1 MLATARQH
9 SAGVVFLGDFWH
21 ARGAL
26 PVAVLNAVLDNLAKW
41 DVPTLLLPG
50 NHDQVVHG
58 GEEHALTPL
67 VAAKQGLFHV
77 FTHPTVWRAAL
88 WLPYR
93 RDADVLRACLDSH
106 AGSLGAVFA
115 HVDVAGAQMNERHQ
129 ATYGLDAH
137 LFPPSIPTYTGHY
150 HLPHVVPGSNITY
163 IGSPYQV
170 SASEAG
176 QRKRMLLLSPSWQLE
191 QSLPL
196 DVGPRHFRV
205 EGQGARL
212 PAGLRKGD
220 RIRWVLPSSG
230 QEPRQGKLTAA
241 SAAPPQ
247 VGELRSRGVDVT
259 LIRETAPNQMAPRIA
274 NADTKTPGE
283 LLEAYALAA
292 RVPPAVTAAAAQLLA
307 AMSGG
312 IDADR
317 ASGLA
322 TSSSGGVPA
331 LSRGHVAFEPTK
343 LVIQGY
349 GPFKSKVEYPLASR
363 GFVVVSGKV
372 VADATGDAATAALAG
387 GSTGDSNGAG
397 KTSLVMAALWALQ
410 GSAASSRK
418 AEHFVNDNAAAASV
432 RLEALLN
439 GQPFWVERQADR
451 KGRLKSFSYGLGEAD
466 YTGQDAR
473 LTAGSLNELVDVEL
487 LRMMCFH
494 GQHDMERLLTSND
507 GDFKR
512 ALDRLV
518 DLSVWQHAEEAA
530 KERAK
535 AADTMAKQLA
545 GSQAQLSAALSASAA
560 AVHDTERKRDAWE
573 EAHARDSAAASQA
586 AEQEAQALSAA
597 QGELHRALDALRRTW
612 ERASPA
618 RSAAQQAEAEAMQAA
633 AAASEQV
640 FDNSTSRLAFAPALS
655 QAEDAVR
662 RSLDVRNA
670 ASLAVS
676 EAQQRAS
683 QADAAWGTA
692 QRAAANFRGVVPTRG
707 AEAHDHALGTCDRC
721 LQPIDAR
728 HFSEQ
733 AAALDAQA
741 EEASVAAG
749 VAREGLQAANQAL
762 RAAEAAVSRT
772 EEELRAMKA
781 DADAAANEARRQA
794 LEAMSAANRA
804 STAARDQR
812 AALDERFS
820 LAQRAGT
827 AANRALVDVC
837 GGVEGRAP
845 DAPAASNDGD
855 MSPLGADRALPILD
869 AAIRDVDAA
878 EQRLRT
884 AGASAA
890 AAETALNIASSGVNP
905 HDEVLR
911 MLAQQQEQQQEQLD
925 VRTQDLQA
933 AQEEAALY
941 DRVRTAFGDKGIQSY
956 LLEGVAMELE
966 AKAAEHLHA
975 LTGGALRLSLRS
987 EPSAAVADPAH
998 GDEAAAGPKRRG
1010 KKAAGEQPVGAVPQD
1025 VVKDKMR
1032 LRILT
1037 PLTLDSSDDGDSAS
1051 ASQFGEVERA
1061 LEQLSGGERRRCAL
1075 ALAIAYAELA
1085 AHRGGLRS
1093 ELLVLDEALQH
1104 LDPQGVE
1111 RVCALLRSLD
1121 FKTVL
1126 LTSQA
1131 GSRAVALADSVDLVV
1146 KVAGRSEV
1154 QVADGAPLPP
1164 RLYETD
1170 EEVEDDA
1177 VEPKDAQQTSF
1188 VASNNAWGG

>member
-9 SAGVVFLGDFWH
+9 NAGVLFLGDFWH

-77 FTHPTVWRAAL
+77 FTHPTVWRSAL

-93 RDADVLRACLDSH
+93 RDADVLHACLASH
-106 AGSLGAVFA
+106 AGSLSAVFA

-150 HLPHVVPGSNITY
+150 HLPHMVPGTNITY

-176 QRKRMLLLSPSWQLE
+176 QRKRLLLLSPTWQLE

-196 DVGPRHFRV
+196 DVGPRHFKV
-205 EGQGARL
+205 EGQNARL
-212 PAGLRKGD
+212 PAELRKGD
-220 RIRWVLPSSG
+220 RIRWVLPSTG
-230 QEPRQGKLTAA
+230 LEPRQGKLTAA
-241 SAAPPQ
+241 SAAPPE
-247 VGELRSRGVDVT
+247 VGELRARGVDVT
-259 LIRETAPNQMAPRIA
+259 LIRATAPNQTAPRIA
-274 NADTKTPGE
+274 NADTKQPVE
-283 LLEAYALAA
+283 LLQAYAQAA
-292 RVPPAVTAAAAQLLA
+292 RVSPAVIAAAQQLLSSL
-307 AMSGG
+307 SGG
-312 IDADR
+312 SDADR

-322 TSSSGGVPA
+322 TASSGGVPA
-331 LSRGHVAFEPTK
+331 LSRDHVAFEPTK

-349 GPFKSKVEYPLASR
+349 GPFKSRVEYPLASR

-372 VADATGDAATAALAG
+372 VNDVAGDSTAALATG
-387 GSTGDSNGAG
+387 GSGDSNGAG

-451 KGRLKSFSYGLGEAD
+451 KGRLKSFAYGLGDAD

-473 LTAGSLNELVDVEL
+473 LTAGTLNELLDVEL
-487 LRMMCFH
+487 LRTMCFH
-494 GQHDMERLLTSND
+494 GQHDVERLLTSND

-535 AADTMAKQLA
+535 AADTTAKHLA

-560 AVHDTERKRDAWE
+560 SVQDTLRRREAWE
-573 EAHARDSAAASQA
+573 EAHATDSAAASQA
-586 AEQEAQALSAA
+586 AGRAAAAVSAA
-597 QGELHRALDALRRTW
+597 QQELHRALVALRRTW
-612 ERASPA
+612 ERASAA
-618 RSAAQQAEAEAMQAA
+618 RAA
-633 AAASEQV
+633 AEQDEERALKEEASA
-640 FDNSTSRLAFAPALS
+640 FSRLHHDGDAARHSFDPALS
-655 QAEDAVR
+655 KAQDARLRAKDLCMSASSAVR
-662 RSLDVRNA
+662 
-670 ASLAVS
+670 

-683 QADAAWGTA
+683 QADAAWGAA
-692 QRAAANFRGVVPTRG
+692 QRAAANFRGVTTRG
-707 AEAHDHALGTCDRC
+707 ADAHDHVLGTCDRC

-728 HFSEQ
+728 HFTEQ
-733 AAALDAQA
+733 AAALDALA
-741 EEASVAAG
+741 EEARVAAG
-749 VAREGLQAANQAL
+749 VARDGLQAANQAL
-762 RAAEAAVSRT
+762 RDAEAAASRAET
-772 EEELRAMKA
+772 EVDEIKA
-781 DADAAANEARRQA
+781 AADAAEVEARRDA
-794 LEAMSAANRA
+794 LAALTEATRRCSE
-804 STAARDQR
+804 ARDLN
-812 AALDERFS
+812 ATLNECFS
-820 LAQRAGT
+820 VADRAGKS
-827 AANRALVDVC
+827 ANRALAEVC
-837 GGVEGRAP
+837 GSTEGPSPEAGSRG
-845 DAPAASNDGD
+845 GD
-855 MSPLGADRALPILD
+855 MSPLSAAMAVPILD
-869 AAIRDVDAA
+869 AATLEVTEW

-884 AGASAA
+884 AGAAA
-890 AAETALNIASSGVNP
+890 LAAESALSLAVSGVNP

-911 MLAQQQEQQQEQLD
+911 MLTQQQEQQQQQLD
-925 VRTQDLQA
+925 ARTQELRA
-933 AQEEAALY
+933 AQDEAALY
-941 DRVRTAFGDKGIQSY
+941 DSVRTAFGDKGIQSY

-966 AKAAEHLHA
+966 TKAAEHLHT
-975 LTGGALRLSLRS
+975 LTGGTLRLSLRS
-987 EPSAAVADPAH
+987 EPSAALAEPLA
-998 GDEAAAGPKRRG
+998 GDEAAGPKRRAR
-1010 KKAAGEQPVGAVPQD
+1010 KAGELPAGGVTQD

-1037 PLTLDSSDDGDSAS
+1037 PLVLDSSDGDGAPSLDA
-1051 ASQFGEVERA
+1051 QFGEVERA

-1164 RLYETD
+1164 RLYDTDSD
-1170 EEVEDDA
+1170 EEDA
-1177 VEPKDAQQTSF
+1177 PGQPKEAEQTSF
-1188 VASNNAWGG
+1188 VASR

>member
-1 MLATARQH
+1 VLATARQH
-9 SAGVVFLGDFWH
+9 NAGVLFLGDFWH

-26 PVAVLNAVLDNLAKW
+26 PVTVLNAVLDNLAKW

-58 GEEHALTPL
+58 GEDHALTPL

-77 FTHPTVWRAAL
+77 FTHPTIWRSAL

-93 RDADVLRACLDSH
+93 RDADVLHACLASH

-150 HLPHVVPGSNITY
+150 HLPHMVPGTNITY

-176 QRKRMLLLSPSWQLE
+176 QRKRLLLLSPTWQLE
-191 QSLPL
+191 KSLPL
-196 DVGPRHFRV
+196 DVGPRHFKV
-205 EGQGARL
+205 EGQDARL
-212 PAGLRKGD
+212 PELRKGD

-230 QEPRQGKLTAA
+230 QEPRLGKLSAA
-241 SAAPPQ
+241 IAAPPE
-247 VGELRSRGVDVT
+247 VGELRARGVDVT
-259 LIRETAPNQMAPRIA
+259 LIRATAPNQVSPRIA
-274 NADTKTPGE
+274 NADTKQPVE
-283 LLEAYALAA
+283 LLQAYAQAA
-292 RVPPAVTAAAAQLLA
+292 RVPPAVIAAAQQLLSSL
-307 AMSGG
+307 SGG
-312 IDADR
+312 SDADR

-322 TSSSGGVPA
+322 TASSGGVPA

-349 GPFKSKVEYPLASR
+349 GPFKSRVEYPLASR

-372 VADATGDAATAALAG
+372 VNDAAGDAAAALATGG
-387 GSTGDSNGAG
+387 GSGDSNGAG

-451 KGRLKSFSYGLGEAD
+451 KGRLKSFAYGLGDAD

-473 LTAGSLNELVDVEL
+473 LTAGTLNELLDVEL
-487 LRMMCFH
+487 LRTMCFH
-494 GQHDMERLLTSND
+494 GQHDVERLLTSND

-535 AADTMAKQLA
+535 AADTAAKQLA
-545 GSQAQLSAALSASAA
+545 GSQAQLSAALSSSAA
-560 AVHDTERKRDAWE
+560 SLHDTQRRRDAWE

-586 AEQEAQALSAA
+586 AERAAHGLSSAQ
-597 QGELHRALDALRRTW
+597 QELHRALVTLRRTW

-618 RSAAQQAEAEAMQAA
+618 RAAAQQAEEQAMQAA
-633 AAASEQV
+633 AAATAEV
-640 FDNSTSRLAFAPALS
+640 YDATSHLALTPALS
-655 QAEDAVR
+655 KAQDAMLR
-662 RSLDVRNA
+662 AQDLRST
-670 ASLAVS
+670 ASSALR

-683 QADAAWGTA
+683 QADAAWGAA
-692 QRAAANFRGVVPTRG
+692 QRAASNFKGVPSRG
-707 AEAHDHALGTCDRC
+707 ADAHDHVLGTCDRC

-728 HFSEQ
+728 HFTEQ

-741 EEASVAAG
+741 EEASRVAG
-749 VAREGLQAANQAL
+749 VARDDLQAANLAL
-762 RAAEAAVSRT
+762 RDAEAAVSRAET
-772 EEELRAMKA
+772 ELHEMKA
-781 DADAAANEARRQA
+781 TADAATNVARMQA
-794 LEAMSAANRA
+794 LDAMTEANRRA
-804 STAARDQR
+804 TAARDVS
-812 AALDERFS
+812 ATLNECFS
-820 LAQRAGT
+820 LADRAGKS
-827 AANRALVDVC
+827 ANRALAEVC
-837 GGVEGRAP
+837 GGVEKRAP
-845 DAPAASNDGD
+845 EAASLDSD
-855 MSPLGADRALPILD
+855 TSPLSAARAVPILEAD
-869 AAIRDVDAA
+869 TCEVEEW

-884 AGASAA
+884 AGAAA
-890 AAETALNIASSGVNP
+890 LAAEAALKLAASGVNP

-911 MLAQQQEQQQEQLD
+911 MLTQQQEQQQQQLD
-925 VRTQDLQA
+925 ARIQELRA
-933 AQEEAALY
+933 AQDEAALY
-941 DRVRTAFGDKGIQSY
+941 DSVRTAFGDKGIQSY

-966 AKAAEHLHA
+966 TKAAEHLHA
-975 LTGGALRLSLRS
+975 LTGGMLRLSLRS
-987 EPSAAVADPAH
+987 EPSATVAEPQA
-998 GDEAAAGPKRRG
+998 GDEAAGPKRRG
-1010 KKAAGEQPVGAVPQD
+1010 RKAGELPSGGVTQD

-1037 PLTLDSSDDGDSAS
+1037 PLILDSSDGDSA
-1051 ASQFGEVERA
+1051 ASPDAQFGEVERA

-1131 GSRAVALADSVDLVV
+1131 GSRAVALADSVDFVV
-1146 KVAGRSEV
+1146 KVSGRSEV
-1154 QVADGAPLPP
+1154 QVADGAPAPP
-1164 RLYETD
+1164 RLYDTDSD
-1170 EEVEDDA
+1170 EED
-1177 VEPKDAQQTSF
+1177 EPGQPKEAQQTSF
-1188 VASNNAWGG
+1188 VASR